1 MIAAQALH
9 WFDQQAFFSEAR
21 RVLRPGSALAF
32 WCYGLA
38 TITPEIDALVHEL
51 YEDELGPFWEPER
64 RLVEDGY
71 RSIVVPFEE
80 LPTAPFHMRMSWTL
94 AELVGYFGTWSALQR
109 CIKEQPTRGN
119 PLERMFPR
127 FEQAWGPSPQRAV
140 TWPLAIRAFRL

>member
-9 WFDQQAFFSEAR
+9 WFDQPAFFAEAR
-21 RVLRPGSALAF
+21 RVLRPGAALAF

-80 LPTAPFHMRMSWTL
+80 LRSPSTL
-94 AELVGYFGTWSALQR
+94 GELVGYFGTWSALQR
-109 CIKEQPTRGN
+109 YIKEQPTRGN